1 MNKALLKL
9 SMDYVRRLAL
19 AIAFEEYANNN
30 KSLLGASED
39 ITSLKNKLIESIN
52 LTDYVNADDFKDED
66 KFIFDTFF
74 CSFDVIRIKAEES
87 FQSILDYE
95 LQNRIALTVLEYMI
109 KEGYWIYYPKS
120 NFENIL
126 HVDLDYVNDNIVMEY
141 NESLLNKAAK
151 ESQQVWFTHLL
162 GDTVENEY
170 HNAMTWILRNG
181 ADTTEHTYFCDEFQ
195 VYGNG
200 ESFDKIMKS
209 LKKKN
214 II

>member
-9 SMDYVRRLAL
+9 TMDYVRRLAL

-30 KSLLGASED
+30 KSLLGASEN
-39 ITSLKNKLIESIN
+39 ITPLKNKLIERIN
-52 LTDYVNADDFKDED
+52 LVDCVDTHAFKNEN

-74 CSFDVIRIKAEES
+74 CSFDAIREKVEES
-87 FQSILDYE
+87 FQSVLDYE

-109 KEGYWIYYPKS
+109 KEGYWIYYPKA

-151 ESQQVWFTHLL
+151 ENQQVWFTHLL
-162 GDTVENEY
+162 GDTVENQY
-170 HNAMTWILRNG
+170 HNAMT
-181 ADTTEHTYFCDEFQ
+181 
-195 VYGNG
+195 
-200 ESFDKIMKS
+200 
-209 LKKKN
+209 
-214 II
+214 